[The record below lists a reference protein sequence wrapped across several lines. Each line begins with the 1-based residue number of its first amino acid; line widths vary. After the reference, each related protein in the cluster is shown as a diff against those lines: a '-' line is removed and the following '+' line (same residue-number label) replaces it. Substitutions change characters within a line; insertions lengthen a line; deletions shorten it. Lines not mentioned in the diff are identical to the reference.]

1 MGDNW
6 TRLVTG
12 GVVHD
17 PAYAHRVVIPANDND
32 TAAEDAPPGGGGNL
46 SVLYVVSVCV
56 AVCLVI
62 LLVILGNTLVI
73 VAIAVDNSLKQ
84 LQNWLIASLAAS
96 DLLLGVL
103 IMPLSLANEL
113 MGYWV
118 FGNVLCAFWLST
130 DVFLCTASILNLCVI
145 SVDRYMSITR
155 VTYARQRTLRKIVA
169 MIAVVWLLSVV
180 ICFPPLVGWKRP
192 QPTTAL
198 GQPLCVLSEE
208 VGYVI
213 YSTLGSFYLPLVV
226 MVVVYFKIYVTVR
239 SQARR
244 SVRNKRAALARA
256 TVASTAVAVTASRAM
271 PTTDPT
277 RPRTPACR
285 SVSPD
290 DSSPAREER
299 LDSPRQDTS
308 SSDKCPFYNNLV
320 TNNADEDLTRQ
331 DGGGRTEYFTN
342 TDVYRCRVTR
352 DSVLSACNDSSEAP
366 DTDGPEVGSFP
377 PLLKSHNLV
386 SSDTRDDRLGAKN
399 GGNNVS
405 TSGGEGMSDRDCVR
419 HTTPTPVYL
428 LRKLSTGRNARHKKS
443 PPLQTSGRSLRNDTD
458 RLKRKLA
465 RARERR
471 ATVVLGIIM
480 LTFICCWLPFFATYL
495 VSSLTAMPVHRMVF
509 AVFFW
514 IGYCNS
520 ALNPIIYTI
529 FNRDFRLAFKRL
541 ICRKDTPA

>member
-6 TRLVTG
+6 TRLSSG
-12 GVVHD
+12 GEVHD
-17 PAYAHRVVIPANDND
+17 PAYAHRVAILAYDND
-32 TAAEDAPPGGGGNL
+32 TREDMPPGGGGNL
-46 SVLYVVSVCV
+46 SGGHSVLYVVSACV

-96 DLLLGVL
+96 DLLLGLL

-130 DVFLCTASILNLCVI
+130 DVFLCTASILNLCLI

-155 VTYARQRTLRKIVA
+155 VTYARQRTLRKVVT
-169 MIAVVWLLSVV
+169 MIAVVWLLSVA

-192 QPTTAL
+192 QPTTSH

-213 YSTLGSFYLPLVV
+213 YSTLGSFYVPLVV

-239 SQARR
+239 GQARR
-244 SVRNKRAALARA
+244 SVRNRRAALARA
-256 TVASTAVAVTASRAM
+256 TIASTAVAMTAPRGTPSS
-271 PTTDPT
+271 DPT
-277 RPRTPACR
+277 RPLSPACR

-290 DSSPAREER
+290 TSSPAR

-308 SSDKCPFYNNLV
+308 SSDKCPFYNNRL
-320 TNNADEDLTRQ
+320 TNSADEETTAKEDIGSRTDYATKAEEYKSKDTRA
-331 DGGGRTEYFTN
+331 
-342 TDVYRCRVTR
+342 
-352 DSVLSACNDSSEAP
+352 SVLSGGNDSSEAP
-366 DTDGPEVGSFP
+366 DTDCPEHGNTT
-377 PLLKSHNLV
+377 PLLKSRAHV
-386 SSDTRDDRLGAKN
+386 TGAAADDRFGAKN
-399 GGNNVS
+399 GANNVS
-405 TSGGEGMSDRDCVR
+405 SSGGDGASDKEYVQRTV
-419 HTTPTPVYL
+419 PTPVYL
-428 LRKLSTGRNARHKKS
+428 LRTLSTSRSNARHKKS
-443 PPLQTSGRSLRNDTD
+443 SPPLSNSGRSLRNDTE

-480 LTFICCWLPFFATYL
+480 ATFICCWLPFFSTYL
-495 VSSLTAMPVHRMVF
+495 VSSLTGMPVHDMVF

-541 ICRKDTPA
+541 VCRK